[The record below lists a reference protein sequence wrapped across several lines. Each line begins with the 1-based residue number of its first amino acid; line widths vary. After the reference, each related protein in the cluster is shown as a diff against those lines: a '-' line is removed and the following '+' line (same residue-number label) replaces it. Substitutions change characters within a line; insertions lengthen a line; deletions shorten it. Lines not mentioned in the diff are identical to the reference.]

1 MGVVQWQE
9 NRPSRWTCAQE
20 ELSVPKAS
28 KEGSVGSLGLWGEGG
43 GLWAGPQKALSFP
56 TSQRWG
62 CALVLCVPI
71 GGLLSVS
78 PQRRDL
84 GQLHLPHGTPV
95 PLRWSNCRSWVPL
108 CHAALE
114 VPPFPGCFGGLRCL
128 QGPQVSPQIRD
139 LGMTS
144 CSPTPV
150 SSHWGSP
157 LPCGHSL
164 GWRIRILSHVTSP
177 REGEG
182 LKLLAQAL
190 QGDQK
195 IPLSRDGSGCDN
207 LGMSRGSAS
216 SQITGPCPH
225 S

>member
-9 NRPSRWTCAQE
+9 NRPSRWTRAQE

-78 PQRRDL
+78 PQRWDL

-95 PLRWSNCRSWVPL
+95 PEMEQLQKLGSPVPRGSGSSPFPRML
-108 CHAALE
+108 WGTE
-114 VPPFPGCFGGLRCL
+114 MSPGTTGVPPD
-128 QGPQVSPQIRD
+128 QGPWDDELLPNSSEFTLGLPPPLWSFPRMEDQDSEPRHVSERRRRTQAA
-139 LGMTS
+139 
-144 CSPTPV
+144 SPGPP
-150 SSHWGSP
+150 GRPEDSP
-157 LPCGHSL
+157 
-164 GWRIRILSHVTSP
+164 
-177 REGEG
+177 E
-182 LKLLAQAL
+182 
-190 QGDQK
+190 
-195 IPLSRDGSGCDN
+195 
-207 LGMSRGSAS
+207 
-216 SQITGPCPH
+216 
-225 S
+225 